1 MGNGGWKSGYGLREP
16 RNEELGGVGWGGVGL
31 ASSQGNCSRVYS
43 CVKALLVTPPL
54 PSGQDR
60 VPLQPTAP
68 NQLSL
73 HHS

>member
-1 MGNGGWKSGYGLREP
+1 MEAGSLGMGLGSPGMKSW
-16 RNEELGGVGWGGVGL
+16 VGWGGVGL
-31 ASSQGNCSRVYS
+31 ASSQGNHSRVYS